1 MSNKKVIVVEGATD
15 GIGKTTQFNLLK
27 ERLVSDGEV
36 VINHHFPTYNTPQ
49 GKLAEMYLAGELGDP
64 KEISPYYINSLY
76 AIDRAVT
83 WNQELKKEYEAGHII
98 LLDRYTTSSILYQ
111 SSVIDDLDE
120 RKRFIEY
127 ICDFEY
133 HKLGIKEPDKVIFL
147 SAPFEVAEKMRLK
160 RKDNDGIVNDI
171 HESNRD
177 YLLRVYENAMFVADY
192 LNWDTIECS
201 KNDEMLEIDEISQKV
216 YSKVK
221 K

>member
-64 KEISPYYINSLY
+64 KELSPYYVNSLY

-133 HKLGIKEPDKVIFL
+133 NKLGIKEPDKVIFL

-221 K
+221 E

>member
-221 K
+221 E